1 MSSQIKAF
9 SVTQREPSE
18 KVEVQVRFGNEV
30 KTLVVP
36 KHKEISPPVFA
47 TTKTKLTK

>member
-30 KTLVVP
+30 KKIVVP
-36 KHKEISPPVFA
+36 KHKEISPVFA
-47 TTKTKLTK
+47 TTKTKVTK